1 MSTRYGPMPDRES
14 IMTRSAPGGAGYS
27 PVAVKIGGSLAC
39 SEHLGDWLSACR
51 AACLPLAIVPGG
63 GPFADAVRSAQT
75 RMGLGDAASHR
86 MALLAMAQY
95 GEALAS
101 LAPGFVTASSQDE
114 IHRALDSGQIPVW
127 IPLDILSGADGVEES
142 WDVTSDTLAAWLAVR
157 LGSKTLVLVKHE
169 PLPENSLTFEEMA
182 DAGLIDRALPAFL
195 ANHELRVIWLGS
207 SEAAALNDRLAGTVL
222 SPRPVAEQRA
232 TAYSERQQQEQQQQ

>member
-1 MSTRYGPMPDRES
+1 
-14 IMTRSAPGGAGYS
+14 MTRAAQGGAGQS
-27 PVAVKIGGSLAC
+27 PIAVKIGGSLAY
-39 SEHLGDWLSACR
+39 SEHLGEWLSACR
-51 AACLPLAIVPGG
+51 AACLPLVVVPGG
-63 GPFADAVRSAQT
+63 GPFADTVRSAQT
-75 RMGLGDAASHR
+75 RMDLSEAASHR

-101 LAPGFVTASSQDE
+101 LAPGFVAASSEDE
-114 IHRALDSGQIPVW
+114 IHRALASGQIPVW
-127 IPLDILSGADGVEES
+127 TPLDILSGADGVEES

-169 PLPENSLTFEEMA
+169 PLPESSLTFDEMA
-182 DAGLIDRALPAFL
+182 GAGLIDRALPAFL

-207 SEAAALNDRLAGTVL
+207 SEAGALNDRLAATAL
-222 SPRPVAEQRA
+222 SRQPVAEQHA